1 MPATGRL
8 RLLGVLWVVLVGGG
22 LLLLEPAWR
31 SATAVGGFLALAA
44 GWLVLAG
51 LVAPSPAVAADAAA
65 EGEDPLLVDAG
76 ATLARCGREFGGQ
89 FDETRAELERAQRIF
104 GEAIATL
111 IDSFHAMADQS
122 KRQQALGL
130 QIVAQGSGE
139 EGAQVDFGRF
149 ARQTSE
155 TLRTFVDSVVE
166 NSKVAIELVEMTER
180 ISTQVRDI
188 LGMLGEIEGIS
199 RQTNLLALNAAIEAA
214 RAGEAGRGF
223 AVVADEVRDLSGRTS
238 HFSQQIRERVDSVQ
252 LSIGDAEAAINR
264 MAAQDMTFALNAK
277 QDVETALQ
285 QVEVMN
291 RTTGET
297 VVELQQIAGVIEQNV
312 GQAVMSLQFQD
323 MVTQLIDHVARRLDE
338 LHGISRM
345 LEEAAGLVE
354 ESGARGLDAA
364 HAGTLRAHLESMR
377 AGLDRLKEKTN
388 NNPVGQ
394 AGVAS
399 GDIELF

>member
-1 MPATGRL
+1 
-8 RLLGVLWVVLVGGG
+8 
-22 LLLLEPAWR
+22 
-31 SATAVGGFLALAA
+31 
-44 GWLVLAG
+44 
-51 LVAPSPAVAADAAA
+51 
-65 EGEDPLLVDAG
+65 
-76 ATLARCGREFGGQ
+76 
-89 FDETRAELERAQRIF
+89 
-104 GEAIATL
+104 
-111 IDSFHAMADQS
+111 
-122 KRQQALGL
+122 
-130 QIVAQGSGE
+130 
-139 EGAQVDFGRF
+139 
-149 ARQTSE
+149 
-155 TLRTFVDSVVE
+155 
-166 NSKVAIELVEMTER
+166 
-180 ISTQVRDI
+180 
-188 LGMLGEIEGIS
+188 
-199 RQTNLLALNAAIEAA
+199 
-214 RAGEAGRGF
+214 
-223 AVVADEVRDLSGRTS
+223 VVADEVRDLSGRTS

-338 LHGISRM
+338 LHGISRT

-354 ESGARGLDAA
+354 ESGTRGLDAA
-364 HAGTLRAHLESMR
+364 HAGALRAHLESMR